1 MDPFNA
7 FNLSPTSMD
16 STSMP
21 GTAASRQKSCNA
33 CVRGKRR
40 CDKSYPKCTRCAA
53 KGLDCV
59 YHKVPPVRPV
69 RATSNHTTAA
79 GNISHHHHLHTAP
92 AVTVQDSPEDG
103 SGSDHDPHPDFD
115 MDGLDFV
122 GFGSSSSG
130 PHSSSSGSTSAT
142 PGTLELDS
150 TNLDFSVVDLLN
162 GADVPGSSIWSLPP
176 FGEPKADFPAPI
188 HHMPTLQP
196 RAQVIRRDLSALA
209 CNNNEDECLTVDP
222 LLIHDPQSRVG
233 FVLKYITNLHLTFA
247 QTRALPF
254 LHTRLY
260 RSNLPRTV
268 MSAFCAATTYANRTE
283 STKAWT
289 YNLVA
294 QATSDIQKDGAK
306 AETVMDKLARTQ
318 ALVIVETIRVFDGD
332 FSLRHS
338 AGKDRHILLEWHHEL
353 DRIREDMEIELGTPD
368 VASREHPPATWDVS
382 IFASSYWTPMGTA
395 LTNMHACTV
404 MDPHRELAPNLHHGG
419 LFPLHGAHS
428 GIHNSYVLTW
438 FTILWH
444 HISLLTTASSS
455 PDGNL
460 ESQHVIHSVEAALVR
475 WHFGRV
481 LPGLARGPPVVH
493 QRQQIRRVLAICAT
507 RGSGR
512 VHEASPDNVSSTHLL
527 PFN

>member
-1 MDPFNA
+1 
-7 FNLSPTSMD
+7 
-16 STSMP
+16 
-21 GTAASRQKSCNA
+21 
-33 CVRGKRR
+33 
-40 CDKSYPKCTRCAA
+40 
-53 KGLDCV
+53 
-59 YHKVPPVRPV
+59 
-69 RATSNHTTAA
+69 
-79 GNISHHHHLHTAP
+79 
-92 AVTVQDSPEDG
+92 
-103 SGSDHDPHPDFD
+103 
-115 MDGLDFV
+115 
-122 GFGSSSSG
+122 
-130 PHSSSSGSTSAT
+130 
-142 PGTLELDS
+142 
-150 TNLDFSVVDLLN
+150 
-162 GADVPGSSIWSLPP
+162 
-176 FGEPKADFPAPI
+176 
-188 HHMPTLQP
+188 MPTLQP

-368 VASREHPPATWDVS
+368 VASREHPQ
-382 IFASSYWTPMGTA
+382 
-395 LTNMHACTV
+395 L
-404 MDPHRELAPNLHHGG
+404 L
-419 LFPLHGAHS
+419 
-428 GIHNSYVLTW
+428 GIHG
-438 FTILWH
+438 
-444 HISLLTTASSS
+444 SSS
-455 PDGNL
+455 RACAEPASRWPLSFAWCTFWNPQFPRWKSGKPTCY
-460 ESQHVIHSVEAALVR
+460 SQ
-475 WHFGRV
+475 
-481 LPGLARGPPVVH
+481 
-493 QRQQIRRVLAICAT
+493 RRS
-507 RGSGR
+507 GSGPLALR
-512 VHEASPDNVSSTHLL
+512 SSSTRLGART
-527 PFN
+527 PSGTSEITNSTSSGNMRDQRIWTSSRGFS

>member
-16 STSMP
+16 TASVP
-21 GTAASRQKSCNA
+21 ATAASRQKSCNA

-59 YHKVPPVRPV
+59 YHKVPPVRPL
-69 RATSNHTTAA
+69 RATNNNHTTTTS
-79 GNISHHHHLHTAP
+79 GNISQHLHTAP

-150 TNLDFSVVDLLN
+150 TGLDFSVVDLLN

-188 HHMPTLQP
+188 HMPTLQP

-209 CNNNEDECLTVDP
+209 CKGNEDECLTVDP

-247 QTRALPF
+247 QTRTLPF

-289 YNLVA
+289 YNLIA
-294 QATSDIQKDGAK
+294 QATTDIQKDGAK
-306 AETVMDKLARTQ
+306 AETIMDKLARTQ

-338 AGKDRHILLEWHHEL
+338 ANRDRHILIEWHHEL
-353 DRIREDMEIELGTPD
+353 DRLREEMEMELGTPD
-368 VASREHPPATWDVS
+368 VASRDHPPPTWDSWILIESLRRTCITV
-382 IFASSYWTPMGTA
+382 ASFLCMVHILESTIPPMEIWKA
-395 LTNMHACTV
+395 NM
-404 MDPHRELAPNLHHGG
+404 
-419 LFPLHGAHS
+419 LF
-428 GIHNSYVLTW
+428 
-438 FTILWH
+438 
-444 HISLLTTASSS
+444 TASKRLWTA
-455 PDGNL
+455 DT
-460 ESQHVIHSVEAALVR
+460 SVEFYQAWREDPQWYIRDNKFDEFWQYARPEDLDEFTRLLLITQAGHDGVE
-475 WHFGRV
+475 HFMQGESV
-481 LPGLARGPPVVH
+481 PV
-493 QRQQIRRVLAICAT
+493 A
-507 RGSGR
+507 
-512 VHEASPDNVSSTHLL
+512 
-527 PFN
+527 